1 MAKTPP
7 LDHRTRFAAARRERM
22 RARLLDAALMLGAS
36 RGMEAITID
45 NVISEAQVAR
55 GSFYKYFATPA
66 ELVQALAV
74 ELSDELIRAM
84 HPLVEPLADPA
95 ARVAIGIRTALLLAK
110 AYPALGSF
118 MVRAGWPAMERT
130 HGFFTLVAVDIRK
143 GIRSGR
149 FAARHAEVA
158 LNLVAG
164 TVVGA
169 MHSVTQKRMPR
180 DFPEQTA
187 LAVLRG
193 LGLPEQE
200 AAKLVAQ
207 PVQLPAISEGSIL
220 SRLMQSRETQ

>member
-22 RARLLDAALMLGAS
+22 RARLLDAALLLGAS

-84 HPLVEPLADPA
+84 HPMVEPLADPA
-95 ARVAIGIRTALLLAK
+95 ARVATGIRTALLLAK
-110 AYPALGSF
+110 ACPALGSF

-143 GIRSGR
+143 GIRNGR
-149 FAARHAEVA
+149 FADLQAEIA

-169 MHSVTQKRMPR
+169 MHSITQKRVAR

-193 LGLPEQE
+193 LGLPEEE
-200 AAKLVAQ
+200 AARLVAQ

-220 SRLMQSRETQ
+220 GRLMQSR